1 MEILVVAVGA
11 LVVGFLLA
19 YLLLH
24 SSLKNSF
31 EIQFQA
37 RLRKSNENAAKEAVK
52 RSGATLKGQ
61 IGERF
66 APFIPGF
73 GFEPSDA
80 RFLGSPVDYVVFDGM
95 ADGHV
100 KGVAFVEVKV
110 GALPLTPFQ
119 KQVSEVIKEGRVEWR
134 VVQLPDQ
141 VDDAY

>member
-1 MEILVVAVGA
+1 MGILVVAVGA

-19 YLLLH
+19 SLLVY
-24 SSLKNSF
+24 SPLKNRF
-31 EIQFQA
+31 EIQLQE

-73 GFEPSDA
+73 GFEPADA

-95 ADGHV
+95 ADGRV
-100 KGVAFVEVKV
+100 RGVAFVEVKV

-119 KQVSEVIKEGRVEWR
+119 KQVGEAIKAGRVEWR
-134 VVQLPDQ
+134 VVQLPD
-141 VDDAY
+141 